1 VSDARPSAGPDA
13 GHVRSGAI
21 LFLVCAAQ
29 FMVILDVS
37 VVNVALPAVRS
48 ALGFSETGL
57 QWVVSAYTLTF
68 GGLLLLGGR
77 AGDLLGR
84 KRMFVV
90 GIVVF
95 SLASLVGGLA
105 QSQAMLVAARA
116 LQGVG
121 GAIVAPA
128 TLAILTTT
136 FREGPERA
144 KAFAAWGA
152 VAAAGGSAGGLVGG
166 VLTELLSWRWILFV
180 NLPIGV
186 AIVLLALRDLQPDRV
201 EDRAAARDFDL
212 TGALT
217 ITLGVSALVYGIV
230 RSESVGWGA
239 TETLGSIAAGGVLIL
254 AFVLV
259 EARLAKAPLM
269 PLTIFASRQLT
280 AANLAVFMLGAAM
293 FAMWFFLSLYLQGV
307 LGLSAIETGL
317 AFLPQTAML
326 ALGSTQAAPVVGRLG
341 IRTTLTVGFL
351 LAAAGL
357 AWLTQISPDGSFWVD
372 VLAPSVVLAAGMG
385 LCMVPITTAA
395 VTGVAGRQA
404 GLASGLVNVS
414 RQVGGALGLAILASI
429 ASSRTADLLATDGG
443 RPAAGA
449 VRAALTEGYAHAF
462 LFSTAFALA
471 GALVVFALV
480 RDPEGSPAGDG
491 RARAAAEGAGD

>member
-1 VSDARPSAGPDA
+1 VSDARPAPA
-13 GHVRSGAI
+13 HATAI
-21 LFLVCAAQ
+21 LALVCAAQ

-37 VVNVALPAVRS
+37 VVNVALPSIRT
-48 ALGFSETGL
+48 ALGFSEAGL

-84 KRMFVV
+84 KRMFIA

-95 SLASLVGGLA
+95 SLASLLGGLA
-105 QSQAMLVAARA
+105 QSEGTLVAARA

-121 GAIVAPA
+121 GAIVAPS

-144 KAFAAWGA
+144 RAFAAWGA

-166 VLTELLSWRWILFV
+166 VLTEWLSWRWILFV
-180 NLPIGV
+180 NLPIGA
-186 AIVLLALRDLQPDRV
+186 AIVFFALRDLKPDVV

-217 ITLGVSALVYGIV
+217 ITLGVSAVVYGIV
-230 RSESVGWGA
+230 RSESIGWGA
-239 TETLGSIAAGGVLIL
+239 AETLGSIVVGLLLVVG
-254 AFVLV
+254 FVLV

-269 PLTIFASRQLT
+269 PLGIFASRQLT
-280 AANLAVFMLGAAM
+280 AANLAVFTLGASM
-293 FAMWFFLSLYLQGV
+293 FAMWFFLSLYLQQV
-307 LGLSAIETGL
+307 LGLTAIETGL

-326 ALGSTQAAPVVGRLG
+326 ALGSTQAAKVVGRLG
-341 IRTTLTVGFL
+341 IRATLTVGFL

-357 AWLTQISPDGSFWVD
+357 AWLTQIDADGSFWAD
-372 VLAPSVVLAAGMG
+372 VLVPSLVLAAGMG

-395 VTGVAGRQA
+395 VTGVDGRQA

-414 RQVGGALGLAILASI
+414 RQVGGALGLAILASL
-429 ASSRTADLLATDGG
+429 AASRTADLSPG
-443 RPAAGA
+443 AGA
-449 VRAALTEGYAHAF
+449 RPSAAALAEGYAHAF
-462 LFSTAFALA
+462 AFAAAFALV
-471 GALVVFALV
+471 GALVVVTLV
-480 RDPEGSPAGDG
+480 RGPADTTP
-491 RARAAAEGAGD
+491 AAGPVAEGVAD

>member
-1 VSDARPSAGPDA
+1 MSDARPSAAPDA
-13 GHVRSGAI
+13 GQLRTGAI

-84 KRMFVV
+84 KRMFIV

-95 SLASLVGGLA
+95 SLASLAGGLA

-144 KAFAAWGA
+144 RAFAAWGA

-186 AIVLLALRDLQPDRV
+186 AIVWLALRDLQPDRV
-201 EDRAAARDFDL
+201 EDKAAARDFDL

-230 RSESVGWGA
+230 RSESIGWGA
-239 TETLGSIAAGGVLIL
+239 TGTTAPIAVGIVLIVL
-254 AFVLV
+254 FVLV

-269 PLTIFASRQLT
+269 PLSIFASRQLT
-280 AANLAVFMLGAAM
+280 AANLAVFLLGASM
-293 FAMWFFLSLYLQGV
+293 FAMWFFLSLYLQQV
-307 LGLSAIETGL
+307 LGLTAIQTGV
-317 AFLPQTAML
+317 AFLPQTAVM
-326 ALGSTQAAPVVGRLG
+326 ALGSTQAAKVVAKLG

-351 LAAAGL
+351 LSAIGL
-357 AWLTQISPDGSFWVD
+357 AWLTQIDADGSFWVD
-372 VLAPSVVLAAGMG
+372 VLGPSVVLAAGMG

-395 VTGVAGRQA
+395 VTGVDGRQA

-429 ASSRTADLLATDGG
+429 ASSRTADSL
-443 RPAAGA
+443 AGA
-449 VRAALTEGYAHAF
+449 GAQPSAAALADGYAHAF
-462 LFSTAFALA
+462 VFASAFALA

-480 RDPEGSPAGDG
+480 RTEPGGPRPADAP
-491 RARAAAEGAGD
+491 RPVAAGAAD

>member
-1 VSDARPSAGPDA
+1 VPDARPTPRHAT
-13 GHVRSGAI
+13 AI
-21 LFLVCAAQ
+21 LVLVCAAQ

-37 VVNVALPAVRS
+37 VVNVALPSVRT
-48 ALGFSETGL
+48 ALGFSEAGL

-84 KRMFVV
+84 KRMFIA

-95 SLASLVGGLA
+95 SLASLLGGLA

-121 GAIVAPA
+121 GAIVAPS

-144 KAFAAWGA
+144 RAFAAWGA

-166 VLTELLSWRWILFV
+166 VLTEWLSWRWILFV
-180 NLPIGV
+180 NLPIGA
-186 AIVLLALRDLQPDRV
+186 AIVFFALRDLRPDQV

-230 RSESVGWGA
+230 RSESIGWGA
-239 TETLGSIAAGGVLIL
+239 TETLGSIAAGLLLIV

-269 PLTIFASRQLT
+269 PLGIFASRQLT
-280 AANLAVFMLGAAM
+280 AANLAVFTLGASM
-293 FAMWFFLSLYLQGV
+293 FAMWFFLSLYLQQV
-307 LGLSAIETGL
+307 LGLSAIQTGL

-326 ALGSTQAAPVVGRLG
+326 ALGSTQAAKVVARIG
-341 IRTTLTVGFL
+341 IRATLTVGFL

-357 AWLTQISPDGSFWVD
+357 GWLTQIDADGSFWAD
-372 VLAPSVVLAAGMG
+372 VLAPSVILAAGMG

-395 VTGVAGRQA
+395 VTGVDGRQA

-429 ASSRTADLLATDGG
+429 ASSRTADALGG
-443 RPAAGA
+443 ERPEGSAAAGGSA
-449 VRAALTEGYAHAF
+449 VVRAALAEGYAHAF
-462 LFSTAFALA
+462 LFAAAFALA
-471 GALVVFALV
+471 GALIVFSLV
-480 RDPEGSPAGDG
+480 RDPQGAPDERGAAAPAAGD
-491 RARAAAEGAGD
+491 